1 LTNSP
6 TRPRQINTQQIA
18 FWIAI
23 VIHFFG
29 LIGMLFLD
37 RDWFVALTPA
47 NLVIMLLL
55 LLLTHQKNSAAK
67 FYLFFLVCWCTGM
80 LVEIIGT
87 NTGLLFGE
95 YTYGKVLGSA
105 IAGVPI
111 LIGINWFSI
120 VYSSAAIADKLLPPV
135 SAGDKTK
142 LKGKLTAR
150 DFAVSFAGAML
161 TTFFDWVMEPVAV
174 RLGYWEWGNDGEI
187 PVYNYVCWFAVS
199 FLLLLIC
206 ALMKLSITNRFAV
219 RLFVIQLVFF
229 LILRLFMPR

>member
-1 LTNSP
+1 MNNSP
-6 TRPRQINTQQIA
+6 APPRQLNIQQIA

-29 LIGMLFLD
+29 LIGMLFLN
-37 RDWFVALTPA
+37 REWFVALTPA

-55 LLLTHQKNSAAK
+55 LWLTHQKNSTAK
-67 FYLFFLVCWCTGM
+67 FYLFFLICWCTGM

-95 YTYGKVLGSA
+95 YAYGEVLGID
-105 IAGVPI
+105 IAGVPV

-135 SAGDKTK
+135 SVTDNSSV
-142 LKGKLTAR
+142 KGKLTGR

-174 RLGYWEWGNDGEI
+174 RLGYWEWKNDGEI

-206 ALMKLSITNRFAV
+206 SLLKLKISNRFAV
-219 RLFVIQLVFF
+219 RLFVIQLIFF

>member
-1 LTNSP
+1 
-6 TRPRQINTQQIA
+6 
-18 FWIAI
+18 

-29 LIGMLFLD
+29 LIGMLFLN
-37 RDWFVALTPA
+37 REWFVALTPV
-47 NLVIMLLL
+47 NLVVMMVLLW
-55 LLLTHQKNSAAK
+55 LTHQKNSAAK
-67 FYLFFLVCWCTGM
+67 FYLFFLICWCTGM
-80 LVEIIGT
+80 VVEIIGT

-95 YTYGKVLGSA
+95 YSYGKVLGSA
-105 IAGVPI
+105 VAGVPI

-135 SAGDKTK
+135 SVNGDTNV
-142 LKGKLTAR
+142 KGKLNAR
-150 DFAVSFAGAML
+150 DFAMSFAGAML

-174 RLGYWEWGNDGEI
+174 RLGYWEWQNDGEI
-187 PVYNYVCWFAVS
+187 PLYNYVCWFAVS

-206 ALMKLSITNRFAV
+206 SLMKLGISNRFAV